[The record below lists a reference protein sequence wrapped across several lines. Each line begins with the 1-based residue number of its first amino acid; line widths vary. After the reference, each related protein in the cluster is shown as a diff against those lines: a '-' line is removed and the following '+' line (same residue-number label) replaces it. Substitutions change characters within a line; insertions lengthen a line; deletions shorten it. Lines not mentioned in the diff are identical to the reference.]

1 MMGEAKRAVSNKSR
15 PEGSICTF
23 HLHREITYFCSHY
36 FKDECSLSNNSSG
49 TILVMETMLSRRG
62 CQCWTKSDVL
72 LGHVET
78 ILLPTPSGLLLMCMS
93 LSIAQKLNHISS
105 KWISFA
111 CVLTM
116 NLYSNQCYP
125 LVSLFLQQYSN
136 IGQDRSPHIHAEFP
150 TWFRS
155 YVSVICPK

>member
-1 MMGEAKRAVSNKSR
+1 MGKAKREVSNKSR

-105 KWISFA
+105 KW
-111 CVLTM
+111 
-116 NLYSNQCYP
+116 YP
-125 LVSLFLQQYSN
+125 LLVSIYIFPWIYILINVIHLSAYSYNNTLILVKTDLLIYMQNFLV
-136 IGQDRSPHIHAEFP
+136 GFELM
-150 TWFRS
+150 
-155 YVSVICPK
+155 